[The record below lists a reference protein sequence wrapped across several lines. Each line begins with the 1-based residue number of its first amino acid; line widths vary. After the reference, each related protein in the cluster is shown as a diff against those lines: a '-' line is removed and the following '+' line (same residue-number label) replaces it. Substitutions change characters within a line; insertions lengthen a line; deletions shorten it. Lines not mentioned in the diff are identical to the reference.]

1 MEQAEQ
7 QIQHVYQKVQLLL
20 RKLASV
26 QKEKEQLRTQL
37 TAVQAERKQHLQTI
51 DLLQQKVQVLQAS
64 KGEMSEEEKKAF
76 DKRLSGYIKDIDR
89 CIAMLS
95 E

>member
-7 QIQHVYQKVQLLL
+7 QIQHIYQKVQLLL

-26 QKEKEQLRTQL
+26 QKEKEQLRSQL
-37 TAVQAERKQHLQTI
+37 TTIQAERKQHLQTI
-51 DLLQQKVQVLQAS
+51 DLLQQKVQVLQAA
-64 KGEMSEEEKKAF
+64 KGEMSEDEKKAF

>member
-7 QIQHVYQKVQLLL
+7 QIQHIYQKVQLLL

-26 QKEKEQLRTQL
+26 QKEKEQLRSQL
-37 TAVQAERKQHLQTI
+37 TTIQAERKQHLQTI
-51 DLLQQKVQVLQAS
+51 DLLQQKVQVLLAA